1 MKTSAF
7 PLFIAL
13 SIAATGH
20 ALARGPQGAPPAGA
34 APSTTA
40 TVPTTAV
47 DINESV
53 TCRGGGTRTLVASYN
68 PSTGAL
74 SSTLTFAACVERNS
88 TQNGGVT
95 TTGTL
100 LQGSSTNL
108 YNLTLST
115 SVDLERNDGTDS
127 TARVCTRTMVGTFDL
142 TAQTF
147 DGTITQSSCV
157 EDILAT
163 QHGDIVQQLL
173 REGPHPER

>member
-1 MKTSAF
+1 MKTYAI
-7 PLFIAL
+7 PLLAGL
-13 SIAATGH
+13 CLVAGGN
-20 ALARGPQGAPPAGA
+20 ALARGPQGGPPPGAPA
-34 APSTTA
+34 ATTA
-40 TVPTTAV
+40 TVPTSAV

-53 TCRGGGTRTLVASYN
+53 TCRGGGTRTLVAAYN

-74 SSTLTFAACVERNS
+74 NSTLTFAACVERNA
-88 TQNGGVT
+88 TQNGSVT

-115 SVDLERNDGTDS
+115 STDLERSDGTDS
-127 TARVCTRTMVGTFDL
+127 IARVCTRTMVGTYDL

-157 EDILAT
+157 EDMVAT
-163 QHGDIVQQLL
+163 QHGDIVQRLL
-173 REGPHPER
+173 RDVGQP

>member
-13 SIAATGH
+13 SIAAAGT
-20 ALARGPQGAPPAGA
+20 ALARGPQGGPPA
-34 APSTTA
+34 APATAPTA

-53 TCRGGGTRTLVASYN
+53 TCRGGGTRTLLASYN

-88 TQNGGVT
+88 TQNGSVT
-95 TTGTL
+95 TNGTL
-100 LQGSSTNL
+100 LQGSGSNL

-115 SVDLERNDGTDS
+115 SVDLERSDGTDS
-127 TARVCTRTMVGTFDL
+127 VARVCARTMVGTYDL

-157 EDILAT
+157 EDIVAT

-173 REGPHPER
+173 RDGPQP